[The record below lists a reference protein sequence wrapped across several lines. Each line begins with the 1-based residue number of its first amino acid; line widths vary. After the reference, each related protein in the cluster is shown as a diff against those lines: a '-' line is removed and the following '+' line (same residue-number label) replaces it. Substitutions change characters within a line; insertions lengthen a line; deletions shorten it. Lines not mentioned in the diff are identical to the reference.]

1 MALVIKGSSSGQ
13 VTVDVPAAAGT
24 NTLTIP
30 ASTGTLLTTSNQ
42 STNTPAFIVSANAS
56 TALSETTNTKVAFN
70 TEILDTDG
78 AFDTSTYR
86 FTVPSGKGGTYMISA
101 FGRIDSAA
109 NSNLNISQFNIY
121 LNGSA
126 TTRTYNYFNNNPVRA
141 ISHNATTILDLSAGD
156 YVEMY
161 AYINSVDNT
170 GGIVNSASYGRF
182 CGHKLIT

>member
-1 MALVIKGSSSGQ
+1 MSSIKLKGSTSGDI
-13 VTVDVPAAAGT
+13 TISAPAEAGT
-24 NTLTIP
+24 NTLTLP
-30 ASTGTLLTTSNQ
+30 ASSGEITTGGN
-42 STNTPAFIVSANAS
+42 NTPAFIVKANAS
-56 TALSETTNTKVAFN
+56 TALSETTNTKVAFD

-101 FGRIDSAA
+101 FGRIDSQA

-126 TTRTYNYFNNNPVRA
+126 TTRTYNYFNNNPITA

-161 AYINSVDNT
+161 AYIDSVDNT